1 MESKSKEVIVMI
13 SIIVFSKGRPMQ
25 LHGYLESLLMFSD
38 ASQDMIT
45 VLYCE
50 TDGIRYEKVMNKFP
64 NVKWIKEQQ
73 FERNLKEILDQSN
86 EYIMFGCDDVVFTRK
101 FSLIKACEYL
111 SNNNQVFGFS
121 IRLGENIKPMPEN
134 LSKDSEVMEWKW
146 EGCKEAHYNY
156 PWELD
161 CTVYRKDD
169 VMQLTNQREVPIKN
183 PNYYEAMINE
193 DNRSEKIIRKHMAS
207 NKETGCAIVITVNRV
222 QDTHQNGFDDSMLTD
237 IYSLDKL
244 YNDEDNYLDIDK
256 ISQMRNDIIHV
267 GAEYFILKKQAKGYS
282 QNRLWKKK
290 VKALQNKLMRFPKRV
305 YRYCEKNKY
314 LKGAYED
321 KLNILNTDDTLSALE
336 TMNFSF
342 LRFGDGE
349 IAIANGQ
356 GIPFQE
362 ANENLGRRLKELL
375 AINEEGLKVGVPY
388 YYMHPIKNMNS
399 FVQNFA
405 YSLGKQRKYLI
416 THCKKQNVYIDTA
429 LTQVYQTYI
438 DYDFDGYYTRMQRL
452 LKGKDVTVICGEGV
466 LDKLEYKAL
475 DICNSVEYIYGPS
488 MNAYSQYDMLL
499 EKAKQIDKSR
509 LVLVILG
516 PTAKVLVYDLYKC
529 GYTAWDI
536 GHYLKDYDAYKKQR
550 PRTEAEITQFY
561 KPD

>member
-1 MESKSKEVIVMI
+1 MI

-25 LHGYLESLLMFSD
+25 LHAYLESLLKYSD
-38 ASQDMIT
+38 AQQKWIT
-45 VLYCE
+45 VLCCE
-50 TDGIRYEKVMNKFP
+50 MEKIRYEKVKKSFP
-64 NVKWIKEQQ
+64 EINWVTESR
-73 FERNLKEILDQSN
+73 FETDLKQAVAQAND
-86 EYIMFGCDDVVFTRK
+86 YIMFGCDDVVFTRK
-101 FSLIKACEYL
+101 FSLEKACEYL
-111 SNNNQVFGFS
+111 KTNEQVFGFS
-121 IRLGENIKPMPEN
+121 MRLGENIKPMPEN
-134 LSKDSEVMEWKW
+134 LSKDNEVLEWKW

-161 CTVYRKDD
+161 CTVYRKED
-169 VMQLTNQREVPIKN
+169 VLQLTNQKEVQIKN
-183 PNYYEAMINE
+183 PNYYEAMITE
-193 DNRSEKIIRKHMAS
+193 DNRSERIPRKHMAS
-207 NKETGCAIVITVNRV
+207 NKESGCAIVITVNRV
-222 QDTHQNGFDDSMLTD
+222 QETHQNGFDDSMMTD

-256 ISQMRNDIIHV
+256 ISQMSNDIIHV

-290 VKALQNKLMRFPKRV
+290 AKALQDKLLRFPKRV
-305 YRYCEKNKY
+305 YRYCEKRKY
-314 LKGAYED
+314 LSGAYEN
-321 KLNILNTDDTLSALE
+321 KLHILSTDETLSALE
-336 TMNFSF
+336 NMNFSF

-362 ANENLGRRLKELL
+362 ANEKLGGRLKELL
-375 AINEEGLKVGVPY
+375 TVQEEGLKVGIPY

-405 YSLGKQRKYLI
+405 YSLGKQRKYLLAN
-416 THCKKQNVYIDTA
+416 CKKENVYIDTA
-429 LTQVYQTYI
+429 LTQVYQTYGE
-438 DYDFDGYYTRMQRL
+438 YDFDAYYTRMQKL
-452 LKGKDVTVICGEGV
+452 LEGKDVTVICGEGV

-475 DICNSVEYIYGPS
+475 DVCHSVEYVYGPS
-488 MNAYSQYDMLL
+488 MNAYSHYDKLL
-499 EKAKQIDKSR
+499 EQAKKIDKNR
-509 LVLVILG
+509 LILVILG
-516 PTAKVLVYDLYKC
+516 PTAKVLVYDLYKA

>member
-207 NKETGCAIVITVNRV
+207 NKEQVV
-222 QDTHQNGFDDSMLTD
+222 L
-237 IYSLDKL
+237 L
-244 YNDEDNYLDIDK
+244 
-256 ISQMRNDIIHV
+256 
-267 GAEYFILKKQAKGYS
+267 
-282 QNRLWKKK
+282 
-290 VKALQNKLMRFPKRV
+290 
-305 YRYCEKNKY
+305 
-314 LKGAYED
+314 
-321 KLNILNTDDTLSALE
+321 LS
-336 TMNFSF
+336 
-342 LRFGDGE
+342 R
-349 IAIANGQ
+349 
-356 GIPFQE
+356 
-362 ANENLGRRLKELL
+362 
-375 AINEEGLKVGVPY
+375 
-388 YYMHPIKNMNS
+388 
-399 FVQNFA
+399 
-405 YSLGKQRKYLI
+405 
-416 THCKKQNVYIDTA
+416 
-429 LTQVYQTYI
+429 
-438 DYDFDGYYTRMQRL
+438 
-452 LKGKDVTVICGEGV
+452 
-466 LDKLEYKAL
+466 
-475 DICNSVEYIYGPS
+475 
-488 MNAYSQYDMLL
+488 
-499 EKAKQIDKSR
+499 
-509 LVLVILG
+509 
-516 PTAKVLVYDLYKC
+516 
-529 GYTAWDI
+529 
-536 GHYLKDYDAYKKQR
+536 
-550 PRTEAEITQFY
+550 
-561 KPD
+561 

>member
-1 MESKSKEVIVMI
+1 MI

-25 LHGYLESLLMFSD
+25 LHAYLESLLKYSD
-38 ASQDMIT
+38 AQQKWIT
-45 VLYCE
+45 VLCCE
-50 TDGIRYEKVMNKFP
+50 MEKIRYEKVKKSFP
-64 NVKWIKEQQ
+64 EINWVTESR
-73 FERNLKEILDQSN
+73 FETDLKQAVAQAND
-86 EYIMFGCDDVVFTRK
+86 YIMFGCDDVVFTRK
-101 FSLIKACEYL
+101 FSLEKACEYL
-111 SNNNQVFGFS
+111 KTNEQVFGFS
-121 IRLGENIKPMPEN
+121 MRLGENIKPMPEN
-134 LSKDSEVMEWKW
+134 LSKDNEVLEWKW

-161 CTVYRKDD
+161 CTVYRKED
-169 VMQLTNQREVPIKN
+169 VLQLTNQKEVQIKN
-183 PNYYEAMINE
+183 PNYYEAMITE
-193 DNRSEKIIRKHMAS
+193 DNRSERIPRKHMAS
-207 NKETGCAIVITVNRV
+207 NKESGCAIVITVNRV
-222 QDTHQNGFDDSMLTD
+222 QETHQNGFDDSMMTD

-256 ISQMRNDIIHV
+256 ISQMSNDIIHV

-290 VKALQNKLMRFPKRV
+290 AKALQDKLLRFPKRV
-305 YRYCEKNKY
+305 YRYCEKRKY
-314 LKGAYED
+314 LSGAYEN
-321 KLNILNTDDTLSALE
+321 KLHILSTDETLSALE
-336 TMNFSF
+336 NMNFSF

-362 ANENLGRRLKELL
+362 ANEKLGGRLKELL
-375 AINEEGLKVGVPY
+375 TVQEEGLKVGIPY

-405 YSLGKQRKYLI
+405 YSLGKQRKYLLAN
-416 THCKKQNVYIDTA
+416 CKKENVYIDTA
-429 LTQVYQTYI
+429 LTQVYQTYGE
-438 DYDFDGYYTRMQRL
+438 YDFDAYYARMQNL
-452 LKGKDVTVICGEGV
+452 LEGKDVTVICGEGV

-475 DICNSVEYIYGPS
+475 DVCHSVEYVYGPS
-488 MNAYSQYDMLL
+488 MNAYSHYEKLL
-499 EKAKQIDKSR
+499 EQAKKIDKNR
-509 LVLVILG
+509 LILVILG
-516 PTAKVLVYDLYKC
+516 PTAKVLVYDLYKA

>member
-1 MESKSKEVIVMI
+1 MI

-25 LHGYLESLLMFSD
+25 LHAYLESLLKYSD
-38 ASQDMIT
+38 AQQKWIT
-45 VLYCE
+45 VLCCE
-50 TDGIRYEKVMNKFP
+50 MEKIRYEKVKKSFP
-64 NVKWIKEQQ
+64 EVNWVTETR
-73 FERNLKEILDQSN
+73 FETDLKQAIAQAND
-86 EYIMFGCDDVVFTRK
+86 YIMFGCDDVVFTRK
-101 FSLIKACEYL
+101 FSLEKACEYL
-111 SNNNQVFGFS
+111 KTNEQVFGFS
-121 IRLGENIKPMPEN
+121 MRLGENIKPMPEN
-134 LSKDSEVMEWKW
+134 LSKDNEVLEWKW

-161 CTVYRKDD
+161 CTVYRKED
-169 VMQLTNQREVPIKN
+169 VLELANQKEVQIKN
-183 PNYYEAMINE
+183 PNYYEAMITE
-193 DNRSEKIIRKHMAS
+193 DNRSERIPRKHMAS
-207 NKETGCAIVITVNRV
+207 NKESGCAIVITVNRV
-222 QDTHQNGFDDSMLTD
+222 QETHQNGFDDSMMTD

-256 ISQMRNDIIHV
+256 ISQMSNDIIHV

-290 VKALQNKLMRFPKRV
+290 AKALQDKLLRFPKRV
-305 YRYCEKNKY
+305 YRYCEKRKY
-314 LKGAYED
+314 LSGAYEN
-321 KLNILNTDDTLSALE
+321 KLHILSTDETLSALE
-336 TMNFSF
+336 NMNFSF

-362 ANENLGRRLKELL
+362 ANEKLGGRLKELL
-375 AINEEGLKVGVPY
+375 TVQEEGLKVGIPY

-405 YSLGKQRKYLI
+405 YSLGKQRKYLLAN
-416 THCKKQNVYIDTA
+416 CKKENVYIDTA
-429 LTQVYQTYI
+429 LTQVYQTYGE
-438 DYDFDGYYTRMQRL
+438 YDFDAYYTRMQKL
-452 LKGKDVTVICGEGV
+452 LEGKDVTVICGEGV

-475 DICNSVEYIYGPS
+475 DVCHSVEYVYGPS
-488 MNAYSQYDMLL
+488 MNAYSHYEKLL
-499 EKAKQIDKSR
+499 EQAKKIDKNR
-509 LVLVILG
+509 LILVILG
-516 PTAKVLVYDLYKC
+516 PTAKVLVYDLYKA

>member
-1 MESKSKEVIVMI
+1 MI

-25 LHGYLESLLMFSD
+25 LHAYLESLLKYSD
-38 ASQDMIT
+38 AQQKWIT
-45 VLYCE
+45 VLCCE
-50 TDGIRYEKVMNKFP
+50 MEKIRYEKVKKSFP
-64 NVKWIKEQQ
+64 EVNWVTETR
-73 FERNLKEILDQSN
+73 FETDLKQAIAQAND
-86 EYIMFGCDDVVFTRK
+86 YIMFGCDDVVFTRK
-101 FSLIKACEYL
+101 FSLEKACEYL
-111 SNNNQVFGFS
+111 KTNEQVFGFS
-121 IRLGENIKPMPEN
+121 MRLGENIKPMAEN
-134 LSKDSEVMEWKW
+134 LSKDNEVLEWKW

-161 CTVYRKDD
+161 CTVYRKED
-169 VMQLTNQREVPIKN
+169 VLQLTNQKEVQIKN
-183 PNYYEAMINE
+183 PNYYEAMITE
-193 DNRSEKIIRKHMAS
+193 DNRSERIARKHMAS
-207 NKETGCAIVITVNRV
+207 NKESGCAIVITVNRV
-222 QDTHQNGFDDSMLTD
+222 QETHQNGFDDSMMTD

-256 ISQMRNDIIHV
+256 ISQMSNDIIHV

-290 VKALQNKLMRFPKRV
+290 AKALQDKLLRFPKRV
-305 YRYCEKNKY
+305 YRYCEKRKY
-314 LKGAYED
+314 LSGAYEN
-321 KLNILNTDDTLSALE
+321 KLHILSTDETLSALE
-336 TMNFSF
+336 NMNFSF

-362 ANENLGRRLKELL
+362 ANEKLGGRLKELL
-375 AINEEGLKVGVPY
+375 TVQEEGLKVGIPY

-405 YSLGKQRKYLI
+405 YSLGKQRKYLLAN
-416 THCKKQNVYIDTA
+416 CKKENVYIDTA
-429 LTQVYQTYI
+429 LTQVYQTYGE
-438 DYDFDGYYTRMQRL
+438 YDFDAYYTRMQKL
-452 LKGKDVTVICGEGV
+452 LEGKDVTVICGEGV

-475 DICNSVEYIYGPS
+475 DVCHSVEYVYGPS
-488 MNAYSQYDMLL
+488 MNAYSHYDKLL
-499 EKAKQIDKSR
+499 EQAKKIDKNR
-509 LVLVILG
+509 LILVILG
-516 PTAKVLVYDLYKC
+516 PTAKVLVYDLYKA

>member
-1 MESKSKEVIVMI
+1 MI

-25 LHGYLESLLMFSD
+25 LHAYLESLLKYSD
-38 ASQDMIT
+38 AQQKWIT
-45 VLYCE
+45 VLCCE
-50 TDGIRYEKVMNKFP
+50 MEKIRYEKVKKSFP
-64 NVKWIKEQQ
+64 EVNWVTETR
-73 FERNLKEILDQSN
+73 FETDLKQAIAQAND
-86 EYIMFGCDDVVFTRK
+86 YIMFGCDDVVFTRK
-101 FSLIKACEYL
+101 FSLEKACEYL
-111 SNNNQVFGFS
+111 KTNEQVFGFS
-121 IRLGENIKPMPEN
+121 MRLGENIKPMPEN
-134 LSKDSEVMEWKW
+134 LSKDNEVLEWKW

-161 CTVYRKDD
+161 CTVYRKED
-169 VMQLTNQREVPIKN
+169 VLELANQKEVQIKN
-183 PNYYEAMINE
+183 PNYYEAMITE
-193 DNRSEKIIRKHMAS
+193 DNRSERIPRKHMAS
-207 NKETGCAIVITVNRV
+207 NKESGCAIVITVNRV
-222 QDTHQNGFDDSMLTD
+222 QETHQNGFDDSMMTD

-256 ISQMRNDIIHV
+256 ISQMSNDIIHV

-290 VKALQNKLMRFPKRV
+290 AKALQDKLLRFPKRV
-305 YRYCEKNKY
+305 YRYCEKRKY
-314 LKGAYED
+314 LSGAYEN
-321 KLNILNTDDTLSALE
+321 KLHILSTDETLSALE
-336 TMNFSF
+336 NMNFSF

-362 ANENLGRRLKELL
+362 ANEKLGGRLKELL
-375 AINEEGLKVGVPY
+375 TVQEEGLKVGIPY

-405 YSLGKQRKYLI
+405 YSLGKQRKYLLAN
-416 THCKKQNVYIDTA
+416 CKKENVYIDTA
-429 LTQVYQTYI
+429 LTQVYQTYGE
-438 DYDFDGYYTRMQRL
+438 YDFDAYYTRMQKL
-452 LKGKDVTVICGEGV
+452 LEGKDVTVICGEGV

-475 DICNSVEYIYGPS
+475 DVCHSVEYVYGPS
-488 MNAYSQYDMLL
+488 MNAYSHYDKLL
-499 EKAKQIDKSR
+499 EQAKKIDKNR

-516 PTAKVLVYDLYKC
+516 PTAKVLVYDLYKA